1 MFNMTTSGGIAIDIQ
16 DWWDQCDAD
25 SEWHVSDKFF
35 KGREAIEAFLKAKWE
50 EELDY
55 RLVKELW

>member
-1 MFNMTTSGGIAIDIQ
+1 M
-16 DWWDQCDAD
+16 
-25 SEWHVSDKFF
+25 SDKFF